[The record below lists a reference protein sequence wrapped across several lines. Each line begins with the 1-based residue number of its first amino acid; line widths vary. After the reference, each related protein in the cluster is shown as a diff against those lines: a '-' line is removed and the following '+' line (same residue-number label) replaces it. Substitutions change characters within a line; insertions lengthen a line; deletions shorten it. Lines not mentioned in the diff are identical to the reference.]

1 MRVWRS
7 GVSAH
12 ILIGSRGITLADKL
26 EVYYDGAC
34 PLCAREMAVY
44 QRRAAAAPI
53 KWVDIGSDT
62 GANPGTDLS
71 RQEALARLHVR
82 LADGT
87 LVSGAA
93 AFIELWRHVP
103 GFGWL
108 SKCLAVPPFGFLAE
122 MAYRAFL
129 VVRKLWR

>member
-1 MRVWRS
+1 MS
-7 GVSAH
+7 EY
-12 ILIGSRGITLADKL
+12 IFIGSRGITLADKL
-26 EVYYDGAC
+26 EVYYAGAC

-53 KWVDIGSDT
+53 EWVNIGSDT
-62 GANPGTDLS
+62 CAIPGTDLT
-71 RQEALARLHVR
+71 RQEGLARLHVR

-93 AFIELWRHVP
+93 AFVELWRHVP

-108 SKCLAVPPFGFLAE
+108 SKWLSVPPFGFLAE